1 MKRSLRAVTA
11 IGAVAA
17 AMAVTTPAASAGPE
31 ELPGCTTVL
40 ILSLLTTGPEPELVE
55 VTYTPPATVNVSADG
70 AVAQTRP
77 VVTWVD
83 CVV

>member
-17 AMAVTTPAASAGPE
+17 AMALMTPAASAD
-31 ELPGCTTVL
+31 PGDAQDCTTVL
-40 ILSLLTTGPEPELVE
+40 IQSLLTTTPEPELVE

-70 AVAQTRP
+70 AIAQAQP
-77 VVTWVD
+77 FVTWVD